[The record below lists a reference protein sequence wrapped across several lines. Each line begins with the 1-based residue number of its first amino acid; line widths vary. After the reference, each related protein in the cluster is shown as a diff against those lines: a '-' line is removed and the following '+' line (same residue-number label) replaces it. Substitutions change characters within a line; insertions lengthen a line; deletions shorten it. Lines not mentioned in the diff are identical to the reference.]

1 MCTTSY
7 LCTQNALHY
16 TDSLDFPCHGR
27 SFKNDLFQRSSQ
39 VVLVGSSFLKFH
51 PFSCI
56 AQAVLGCPSPSP
68 HNDSGLRMLGAC
80 SYGLIGIT
88 IGSCSRCLPLAVA
101 LSVYLGLLLLL
112 SPPFLIAPCHLALR
126 YPSGSIDFDFFYNRR
141 VKQNTLFELCC

>member
-1 MCTTSY
+1 
-7 LCTQNALHY
+7 
-16 TDSLDFPCHGR
+16 
-27 SFKNDLFQRSSQ
+27 
-39 VVLVGSSFLKFH
+39 
-51 PFSCI
+51 
-56 AQAVLGCPSPSP
+56 
-68 HNDSGLRMLGAC
+68 MLGAC

-141 VKQNTLFELCC
+141 VKQNTLFELCCWNQFYRSGFPFLSNRLECHCWLAFKGWLKSGSPLALITSPFFILPGQSFVGYPSGAIDFEHASKTKFK